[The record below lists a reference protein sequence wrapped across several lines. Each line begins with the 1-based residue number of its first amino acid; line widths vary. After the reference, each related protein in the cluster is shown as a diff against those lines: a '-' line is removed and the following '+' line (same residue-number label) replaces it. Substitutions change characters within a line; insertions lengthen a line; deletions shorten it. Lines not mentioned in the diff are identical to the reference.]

1 MTPDTRAHDLRR
13 LEDFL
18 ESANKE
24 HATKYEQVTK
34 LLEGYGQKLDSYK
47 AKFGEF
53 KDLISGWTFQQS
65 FFLQKLSLAMDER
78 GVNQEQSSCSNG
90 VTRDC

>member
-1 MTPDTRAHDLRR
+1 MGSIRISLAPTSIRASEPWTQAMTPDTRAQDLRR

-24 HATKYEQVTK
+24 HAMKYEQVTK

-53 KDLISGWTFQQS
+53 KDLISG
-65 FFLQKLSLAMDER
+65 
-78 GVNQEQSSCSNG
+78 
-90 VTRDC
+90 